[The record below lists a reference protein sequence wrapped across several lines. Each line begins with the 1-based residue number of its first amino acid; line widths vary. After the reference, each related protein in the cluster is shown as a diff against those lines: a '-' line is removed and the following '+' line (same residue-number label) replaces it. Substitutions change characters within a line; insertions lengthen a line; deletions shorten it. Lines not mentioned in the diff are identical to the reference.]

1 MRLFPA
7 LLSVVVLSVF
17 ISSCAV
23 QKTGKPSPEI
33 GLRLSLDTS
42 SVLRNSLSGLVLYD
56 PATSANV
63 FAKNAGIYFAPAS
76 NTKIFSLFACL
87 NTLSD
92 SIPALR
98 YIVKGDSLIFWGTAD
113 PTFLHPD
120 FAPSK
125 TLDFFKAYPDKK
137 LFFSTS
143 NFNNP
148 HYGAGWAWDDY
159 NDDYQPEITSLPVY
173 GNIVRVG
180 IKAGNIKINPA
191 VFQSSFIDSENAQQG
206 YIKRHMDDNH
216 FTISKKVKEA
226 KNYKQDIPFK
236 TSDGLTAGLL
246 SDTLNRVVEL
256 SRYTMPHDAKTIY
269 SFATDTV
276 YRRMMVVSDNMLAEQ
291 LLLLAGNTYSDT
303 ISSSSS
309 IEAIRSRFLDDLPD
323 PAKWVD
329 GSGLSRY
336 NLFTPQSLV
345 KLLDKMYAKTP
356 HKRLFSLFPAGGQS
370 GTIKTAY
377 KSGDPFIFAKS
388 GSMSGVYNLSGYLKT
403 KSGKTLIFSFMN
415 NNFTHPVSKVRN
427 EVSKILTWVHEN
439 Y

>member
-7 LLSVVVLSVF
+7 FFSF
-17 ISSCAV
+17 IILNIFFASCTV
-23 QKTGKPSPEI
+23 QKQGKTSPET

-42 SVLRNSLSGLVLYD
+42 SVLKNSLSGLVLYD
-56 PATSANV
+56 PSTARNI
-63 FAKNAGIYFAPAS
+63 FARNAGIYFAPAS

-87 NTLSD
+87 NTLGD

-98 YIVKGDSLIFWGTAD
+98 YVVKGDSLIFWGTAD
-113 PTFLHPD
+113 PTLLHPD

-137 LFFSTS
+137 LFFSIS

-159 NDDYQPEITSLPVY
+159 NDDYQPEITPLPLY

-180 IKAGNIKINPA
+180 VKSAVMKVNPEA
-191 VFQSSFIDSENAQQG
+191 FRYSFVDSENAKQS

-216 FTISKKVKEA
+216 FTISSKVKEA
-226 KNYKQDIPFK
+226 KSYKQDIPFK
-236 TSDGLTAGLL
+236 TSPGLTASLL
-246 SDTLNRVVEL
+246 SDTLNRPVGL
-256 SRYTMPHDAKTIY
+256 TDYIMPHDAKTIY

-291 LLLLAGNTYSDT
+291 LLLLAGNNYSDT
-303 ISSSSS
+303 ISSAAS
-309 IEAIRSRFLDDLPD
+309 IETISSRFMNELPH

-336 NLFTPQSLV
+336 NLFTPQTLISV
-345 KLLDKMYAKTP
+345 LDKMYAKIP
-356 HKRLFSLFPAGGQS
+356 HQRLLSLFPAGGQS
-370 GTIKTAY
+370 GTLKTAY
-377 KSGDPFIFAKS
+377 KAGDPFIFAKS

-403 KSGKTLIFSFMN
+403 RSGKMLIFSFMN

-427 EVSKILTWVHEN
+427 EVSRILTWVHEN